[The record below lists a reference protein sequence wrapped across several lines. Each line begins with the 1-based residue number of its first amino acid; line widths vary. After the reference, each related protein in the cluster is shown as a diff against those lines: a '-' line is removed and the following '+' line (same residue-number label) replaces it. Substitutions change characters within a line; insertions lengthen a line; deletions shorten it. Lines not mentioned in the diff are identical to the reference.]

1 MQFSSN
7 QCSQLLDS
15 YQEPSHN
22 KTLSLLYHFFCMYQN
37 KISLSLTKCSQ
48 MQYDIAEMFLFP
60 EITLLNTKVCVTME
74 QDAAQQGTCSLYSWT
89 VSKALP
95 YIFHGQRLL
104 TALESIY

>member
-1 MQFSSN
+1 
-7 QCSQLLDS
+7 
-15 YQEPSHN
+15 
-22 KTLSLLYHFFCMYQN
+22 
-37 KISLSLTKCSQ
+37 

-60 EITLLNTKVCVTME
+60 AITLLNTKVCVTME
-74 QDAAQQGTCSLYSWT
+74 QDAAEQGTCSLHSWT